1 MAQPSMAAAAAA
13 EGDAARGWVGGW
25 CLAKQSGPRAGARV
39 VGSGRREEGA
49 ACRLGGREG
58 SRVR

>member
-1 MAQPSMAAAAAA
+1 MAQPSMAAAAA
-13 EGDAARGWVGGW
+13 EGDAARGW